1 MTGMRTSVRD
11 LLMRYTPL
19 ALALSLAVAVTSSAS
34 LSSPPEKLDPRA
46 QALLAEGGAAMEGGR
61 FAEAA
66 NAYESALT
74 VEPGSVTVLLELAEA
89 TRRMGLQGKA
99 LHYYRV
105 ALESDPKNL
114 AAIAGEGVA
123 LAEKGAIER
132 ASKNLAQLKS
142 MCGADCS
149 EVRQLS
155 AVIAR
160 GPLPKMAAESV
171 TPKPV
176 SDQ

>member
-1 MTGMRTSVRD
+1 
-11 LLMRYTPL
+11 
-19 ALALSLAVAVTSSAS
+19 
-34 LSSPPEKLDPRA
+34 
-46 QALLAEGGAAMEGGR
+46 
-61 FAEAA
+61 
-66 NAYESALT
+66 
-74 VEPGSVTVLLELAEA
+74 
-89 TRRMGLQGKA
+89 
-99 LHYYRV
+99 
-105 ALESDPKNL
+105 
-114 AAIAGEGVA
+114 
-123 LAEKGAIER
+123 
-132 ASKNLAQLKS
+132 